1 MGSARQVRDWL
12 SWLVKVRILVVTFL
26 LAIELSFRH
35 FASSPIPIKYFLSLI
50 LLAYT
55 FSVFYSILH
64 GLGMDPYLQAYI
76 QLGVDLML
84 VTGMVYVTGSLDS
97 YLVFLYPLVIIVASI
112 LLSRVGAFLVAALSF
127 LLFAAVVEAP
137 YAKLVPSLYPQAL
150 GVWPLQ
156 VYLVINLVAF
166 VSVWYLSSHLA
177 ESLRTTGVELQD
189 KRGEL
194 EELQAFNENIVQS
207 MRGGL
212 LTTDL
217 QGRILLLN
225 PAGEEILELAGNRVR
240 GAALAA
246 HCRELEE
253 LLPPEGQVPPE
264 RRHEVRVR
272 TAEGKEK
279 ILGVSLSLLLT
290 REGAQGGYVF
300 NFQDLTEV
308 KRLEAQVAQKERMA
322 ALGRMAAA
330 IAHEIRNPLGAI
342 AGSVRQ
348 LARYAE
354 MGEEE
359 QKLVEIVNRESERL
373 NRVVNDILTYGK
385 QKVPQREWANL
396 VQLLEETL
404 LLLER
409 HPQFNGRIQVEKQ
422 FPPRG
427 VWAAVDAGQIKQVF
441 WNLCD
446 NALQAMPGGG
456 TLRVRIEES
465 NGSVRIRIA
474 DTGVGLSPAQCEKI
488 FEPFE
493 SSFVGGTGLGL
504 AIVYQ
509 IVQGHGGR
517 IWARPG
523 QPAGSEFTLEL
534 PSR

>member
-26 LAIELSFRH
+26 LGIELVIRH
-35 FASSPIPIKYFLSLI
+35 FASSPVPIKYFLSLV
-50 LLAYT
+50 LLWYT
-55 FSVFYSILH
+55 LSIFYALLQ
-64 GLGMDPYLQAYI
+64 GLGLDPYLQAYV
-76 QLGVDLML
+76 QVGVDLML

-112 LLSRVGAFLVAALSF
+112 LLPRVGAFLVAALAF

-137 YAKLVPSLYPQAL
+137 YAKLIPSFYPQAL

-156 VYLVINLVAF
+156 AYLVINLLAF
-166 VSVWYLSSHLA
+166 MSVWYLASHLA

-225 PAGEEILELAGNRVR
+225 PGGEEILGVTGEQVR
-240 GAALAA
+240 GAALAERF
-246 HCRELEE
+246 RELEE
-253 LLPPEGQVPPE
+253 LLPPEGQVPPQIQ
-264 RRHEVRVR
+264 HELRVG
-272 TAEGKEK
+272 TAEGRHK
-279 ILGVSLSLLLT
+279 ILGVSLSWLRT
-290 REGAQGGYVF
+290 REGTQSGYVF

-308 KRLEAQVAQKERMA
+308 KRLQAQVAQKERMA

-354 MGEEE
+354 VGEEE

-373 NRVVNDILTYGK
+373 NRVVNDILIYGK
-385 QKVPQREWANL
+385 EKVPQREQANL

-409 HPQFNGRIQVEKQ
+409 HPQFNGGIQVEKQ

-427 VWAAVDAGQIKQVF
+427 VWLAVDAGQMKQVF

-446 NALQAMPGGG
+446 NAVQAMPEGG
-456 TLRVRIEES
+456 TLRVQVEEN
-465 NGSVRIRIA
+465 NGTVRIRVA
-474 DTGVGLSPAQCEKI
+474 DTGVGLTPAQCEKI

-493 SSFVGGTGLGL
+493 SSFAGGTGLGL